1 MPTHRPTGF
10 ALTAGPPTLTRVASD
25 LIDLRPFGKVVVLGD
40 GGWGTTLALV
50 LHRSG
55 RQVGLWSYDPAYAAL
70 LAADRNNPRYLPGF
84 DLPDEIEISSDL
96 SALLPNADLL
106 ISAVP
111 TQFLRE
117 VWSAH
122 ARSLPGSIPIVT
134 VSKGLEQDTLLRP
147 SEILAE
153 VTGQDRPIAVLSGP
167 NIAREVAK
175 GLPSATVIASN
186 DPELSRRIQA
196 TISWDGMRVYSNP
209 DRAGVELGGVLKNVI
224 ALAAGMCDGME
235 LGANTKAML
244 VTRGVLEMARLG
256 ETFGGKR
263 NTFFGLSGLGDLM
276 TTCESKNS
284 RNRTFGERIGRGERV
299 ADIAASMQQV
309 AEGVKS
315 AKPVHDLMEQH
326 NLSLPIS
333 HEVYQVVHE
342 GKDPVESVRS
352 LMRREQK
359 DEAEDLAW

>member
-1 MPTHRPTGF
+1 M
-10 ALTAGPPTLTRVASD
+10 D
-25 LIDLRPFGKVVVLGD
+25 KVVVVGD
-40 GGWGTTLALV
+40 GGWGTALALV
-50 LHRSG
+50 LARSG
-55 RQVGLWSYDPAYAAL
+55 RRVGLWSYDAEYAEL
-70 LAADRNNPRYLPGF
+70 LATERNNPRYLPGF
-84 DLPDEIEISSDL
+84 EIPDAIEVSANLPD
-96 SALLPNADLL
+96 LLPDAELL
-106 ISAVP
+106 ISAIP
-111 TQFLRE
+111 TEFLRTS
-117 VWSAH
+117 WTAH
-122 ARSLPGSIPIVT
+122 ARSLPASLPIVT
-134 VSKGLEQDTLLRP
+134 VSKGLERETLLRP

-153 VTGQDRPIAVLSGP
+153 VTGADRPIAVLSGP

-175 GLPSATVIASN
+175 GLPSATVVASD
-186 DPELSRRIQA
+186 DPGLARRIQA

-209 DRAGVELGGVLKNVI
+209 DRVGVELGGVLKNVI
-224 ALAAGMCDGME
+224 ALAAGMCDGMG

-256 ETFGGKR
+256 ETFGGR
-263 NTFFGLSGLGDLM
+263 RQTFFGLAGLGDLI

-299 ADIAASMQQV
+299 EDIAASMQQV

-333 HEVYQVVHE
+333 HEVYRVVHE
-342 GKDPVESVRS
+342 GKPPDESVRA
-352 LMRREQK
+352 LMRRDQK